1 LEQALNRKSTKWFL
15 VFLINGTSLWAWPG
29 LSSDELCLGAEM
41 AYFRNGRSMPVE
53 NHELTDQKVILILNG
68 SDRME
73 FDRDWIERFS
83 PIETPATPSN
93 QLIQQNSPPGA
104 RQYTLEEL
112 NLIIRETAQKY
123 QLNEL
128 LLTSIIRAESNF
140 NPSAISTKG
149 AQGLMQLMPET
160 AAAYKVQN
168 VFDAKENLQA
178 GAKYLKDLLRHFK
191 QDLVLALAAY
201 NAGPA
206 TVTSYKGI
214 PPFAETQGYVRRVLN
229 WIEIRN
235 KSD

>member
-1 LEQALNRKSTKWFL
+1 
-15 VFLINGTSLWAWPG
+15 
-29 LSSDELCLGAEM
+29 
-41 AYFRNGRSMPVE
+41 MPVE
-53 NHELTDQKVILILNG
+53 YHELTDQKVILILNG
-68 SDRME
+68 TDRME

-93 QLIQQNSPPGA
+93 QVIQQNSLPGG
-104 RQYTLEEL
+104 RQYSLEEL
-112 NLIIRETAQKY
+112 NVIIRETAHKY

-128 LLTSIIRAESNF
+128 LLTSVIRAESNF

-160 AAAYKVQN
+160 AAAYNVQN
-168 VFDAKENLQA
+168 VFDAKENLEA
-178 GAKYLKDLLRHFK
+178 GAKYLKDLLHRFK

-206 TVTSYKGI
+206 TVANYDGI
-214 PPFAETQGYVRRVLN
+214 PPFAETQSYVRRVLN
-229 WIEIRN
+229 WLEIGN